1 MLPERFR
8 RFMPDP
14 NTLRNH
20 RALQW
25 MGPMLH
31 HPRLWHV
38 NRRGIALGLAIGIF
52 FGLLMPVAQILFA
65 AGGALLLRANIP
77 AAVGSTLVTNPITFA
92 PLYYAAYHLGAWMLG
107 HANVPVT
114 EVDLDHV
121 AARTATGLALW
132 MDRLATVGAPA
143 GAGPADA
150 RDLSVGGDVFCGALG
165 LAAAHRACLAASPCA
180 PRRAAL
186 VHRLRAYD
194 RGFCAAW

>member
-31 HPRLWHV
+31 DSRLWHV

-65 AGGALLLRANIP
+65 AGAALLLRANIP

-92 PLYYAAYHLGAWMLG
+92 PVYYAAYHLGAWMLG
-107 HANVPVT
+107 HANVPVA
-114 EVDLDHV
+114 EVDLEHV
-121 AARTATGLALW
+121 AAKTATGLALW
-132 MDRLATVGAPA
+132 MDRLATVGAP
-143 GAGPADA
+143 
-150 RDLSVGGDVFCGALG
+150 LALG
-165 LAAAHRACLAASPCA
+165 LLTLAVTLSVLMYFAVHWAWRIRIVRAWQRRRA
-180 PRRAAL
+180 RRAA
-186 VHRLRAYD
+186 R
-194 RGFCAAW
+194 